1 MMNATAAERTAVV
14 LVRRALALLDNANAG
29 SSVFACLLS
38 DALDASTK
46 AEMDGALHA
55 SDPELMSLNG
65 FKDVDVST
73 FALGDGRRIAISPSA
88 VAHLSCEGSATT
100 VRFVDGTQVQLED
113 EFEVIVAKLALPRTG
128 QPPANGFI
136 PVDNARHALRNLLTM
151 VSALTSR
158 ALESDEPLL
167 AKGQEVAARVA
178 LLSRISDLI
187 VQPEA
192 HVSDLQTLVELALA
206 DGHSSRVR
214 IVGAPVPVG
223 PSTAAAIALAVHEL
237 EVHSLRCGALSGR
250 NGYVSLRWEINAVE
264 QPHIWLQW
272 AERDGPQVRSPLD
285 AWSERL
291 LAVATPRRLGG
302 VGGIEELATGL
313 VWSLH
318 APLAALQA

>member
-1 MMNATAAERTAVV
+1 MMDSKAAERTAVV
-14 LVRRALALLDNANAG
+14 LVRRALGLLDAANAG

-38 DALDASTK
+38 DALDAST
-46 AEMDGALHA
+46 EVETDGALDA
-55 SDPELMSLNG
+55 DPELMRLESTG
-65 FKDVDVST
+65 IDDTT
-73 FALGDGRRIAISPSA
+73 FALVDGRRIAISPSA
-88 VAHLSCEGSATT
+88 VSHLCCDGTTTT
-100 VRFVDGTQVQLED
+100 VRFVDGTQVRLED
-113 EFEVIVAKLALPRTG
+113 EFEDIVDKLALPCAG

-136 PVDNARHALRNLLTM
+136 PVDGARHALRNLLTM
-151 VSALTSR
+151 VSALTSQ
-158 ALESDEPLL
+158 AMESDEPLL
-167 AKGQEVAARVA
+167 VKGQEVAARVA

-192 HVSDLQTLVELALA
+192 HVTDLQTLVELALA

-214 IVGAPVPVG
+214 IVGAPVAVG

-237 EVHSLRCGALSGR
+237 EVHSLSCGALSGR

-272 AERDGPQVRSPLD
+272 AERDGPQVRPPLD

-302 VGGIEELATGL
+302 VGGVDELPSGL